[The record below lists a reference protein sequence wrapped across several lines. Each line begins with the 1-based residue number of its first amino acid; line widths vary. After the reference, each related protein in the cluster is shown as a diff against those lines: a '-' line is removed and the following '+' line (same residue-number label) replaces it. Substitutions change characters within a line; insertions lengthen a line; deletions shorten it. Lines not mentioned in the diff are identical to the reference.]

1 MHFNPHQGVQPHG
14 ITTQRFVFAPYS
26 QLQGYNVSNNK
37 ITTIERYCLD
47 YLSTEKSDL
56 DNFLNGEYY
65 KQKNG
70 YVQYILYSNFSDM
83 TAQNT
88 TSYTVHISTTCEIL
102 SDLGHILCGEK
113 MWDTTNVCAFQCR

>member
-83 TAQNT
+83 AAQNT
-88 TSYTVHISTTCEIL
+88 T
-102 SDLGHILCGEK
+102 
-113 MWDTTNVCAFQCR
+113 